1 MYCYIYDDF
10 VQERKFERELAA
22 IEARITDLGLQGKIV
37 RLALFR
43 HPNEIIEREVAAGVK
58 TVVVVGNDETVH
70 KVANAIVDHKLVLG
84 IIPLGSPNAMARVFG
99 IPSGVAACDVL
110 TKRRIEKLDA
120 GRVNDHRFFTSISF
134 LSARGVVRYNKQY
147 DVIMER
153 RGDVHVVNMETEPSG
168 AFDAQPTDGSLD
180 VFIMQNVPGR
190 FRKRQVQSHLPL
202 KCAQLL
208 FEDVV
213 KVKANGV
220 EISGNQFKLSSEP
233 GALQVIVGR
242 ERSI

>member
-43 HPNEIIEREVAAGVK
+43 HPNEIIEREVALGVK
-58 TVVVVGNDETVH
+58 TIVVVGNDETVH
-70 KVANAIVDHKLVLG
+70 KVANAIVDHHMVLG
-84 IIPLGSPNAMARVFG
+84 IIPMGTPNSMARILG
-99 IPSGVAACDVL
+99 IPNGVAACDVL
-110 TKRRIEKLDA
+110 TKRNIEKLDA
-120 GRVNDHRFFTSISF
+120 GRVNDHRFFTNISF
-134 LSARGVVRYNKQY
+134 PSSRGVVRYEKQY

-153 RGDVHVVNMETEPSG
+153 KGDGQVVNLETDPEVG
-168 AFDAQPTDGSLD
+168 LMAQPTDGVLD
-180 VFIMQNVPGR
+180 LFITQYVPGR

-202 KCAQLL
+202 KRAQLL
-208 FEDVV
+208 FEDAVRV
-213 KVKANGV
+213 EANGV
-220 EISGNQFKLSSEP
+220 EITGNQFMLSSEP